1 MEERLR
7 GVPGVRSTGLAQVTV
22 FAGNDWE
29 NGITIQGYRAKP
41 GEDMSPWFNSVSP
54 GYFETLGVHLLDG
67 RGFTAKD
74 DTEAPKVAI
83 VNAAF
88 VKHFFGD
95 APAVGRR
102 IGQGIDPGTPTDI
115 EIIGVINDTH
125 YETLRQEVPR
135 QVFLSAWQRD
145 FYGMAVYVCT
155 EREPESA
162 FHAVRAAVRELDPNL
177 PIIDKKTF
185 EHQIDESLV
194 TERMIATLSAA
205 FGILATVLAV
215 IGLYGVRA
223 YMVARRARE
232 IGIRMALGVQ
242 TGSVVWLVMR
252 EVLVLVFAG
261 VIVGLPAAY
270 GLTRLIQAQLY
281 GVEPN
286 DPASMAAAT
295 LLLSVVALMAGYIPA
310 RRAAGFDPAGVLRS
324 L

>member
-145 FYGMAVYVCT
+145 FYGMAVYV
-155 EREPESA
+155 RSA
-162 FHAVRAAVRELDPNL
+162 SPRARSMR
-177 PIIDKKTF
+177 F
-185 EHQIDESLV
+185 
-194 TERMIATLSAA
+194 
-205 FGILATVLAV
+205 
-215 IGLYGVRA
+215 
-223 YMVARRARE
+223 ARRCANSIPICR
-232 IGIRMALGVQ
+232 L
-242 TGSVVWLVMR
+242 S
-252 EVLVLVFAG
+252 
-261 VIVGLPAAY
+261 
-270 GLTRLIQAQLY
+270 TR
-281 GVEPN
+281 
-286 DPASMAAAT
+286 
-295 LLLSVVALMAGYIPA
+295 
-310 RRAAGFDPAGVLRS
+310 RRSNTRS
-324 L
+324 TSRWSRSG